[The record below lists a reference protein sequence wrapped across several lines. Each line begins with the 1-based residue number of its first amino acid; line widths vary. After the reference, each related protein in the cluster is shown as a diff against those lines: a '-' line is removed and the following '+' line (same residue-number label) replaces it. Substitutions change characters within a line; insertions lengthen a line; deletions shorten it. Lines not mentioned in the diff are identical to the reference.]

1 MRWNELCLKRE
12 YYFLDLQ
19 QFVEFQLR
27 LFHFKHKQRQEQ
39 RQHVIYY
46 WPEVNRLL
54 RQTLPVTISG
64 FAASISCPSSPG
76 KLGGLLTLQELSN
89 VSILENVKLQNSIEY
104 RGKSIKNN

>member
-1 MRWNELCLKRE
+1 M
-12 YYFLDLQ
+12 
-19 QFVEFQLR
+19 EFQLR
-27 LFHFKHKQRQEQ
+27 HFHFKHKQRQEQ

-64 FAASISCPSSPG
+64 FAASISCQSSPG

-89 VSILENVKLQNSIEY
+89 VSILENVKLQSITEY
-104 RGKSIKNN
+104 RGGSLENNCVSGVRR